1 MAKKNAAPRTKKLRV
16 IKPTLDTLVL
26 AQQKRGRTENLTNA
40 GKGRKK
46 GVPNK
51 MTREVKE
58 VIAKVFEDIGG
69 IESFAA
75 WARWEP
81 TEFYKMYAK
90 LLPIQL
96 QGAGVDGAFQIV
108 ISKEESK
115 L

>member
-1 MAKKNAAPRTKKLRV
+1 MSAKKQSSAVSIAIGP
-16 IKPTLDTLVL
+16 P
-26 AQQKRGRTENLTNA
+26 KRGRAENLTNA

-46 GVPNK
+46 GTPNK
-51 MTREVKE
+51 VTKEVKE
-58 VIAKVFEDIGG
+58 VISEVFTKIGG
-69 IESFAA
+69 INTFAA
-75 WARWEP
+75 WARREK

-96 QGAGVDGAFQIV
+96 QGAGVDGAFQVI

>member
-1 MAKKNAAPRTKKLRV
+1 MAAKKEVHIA
-16 IKPTLDTLVL
+16 L
-26 AQQKRGRTENLTNA
+26 ARQKRGRVENLTNA

-51 MTREVKE
+51 ITKEVKE
-58 VIAKVFEDIGG
+58 VIAQVFEDIGG
-69 IESFAA
+69 IAA
-75 WARWEP
+75 FGTWARAEK

-96 QGAGVDGAFQIV
+96 QGAGVDGAFQII
-108 ISKEESK
+108 ISKEEAN